1 MTTSTLPSGPLNAT
15 DREKLLQLVSRR
27 ARTDLCDYAEICD
40 RKWKPSQAHRFIA
53 RVLQD
58 AIEGKRRRR
67 LILTTPPRL
76 GKSRLASVELPTWF
90 LGHNPAKHVVLA
102 SYSAN
107 LSKERS
113 VEARHRTLEPIYH
126 RIFPGMRSRGIK
138 ASSEFWGTNKW
149 GSFKAV
155 GVGGSLTGRGA
166 DCLIVDDPFSNYE
179 EAHSQTIRD
188 NVWNWFLSVAMTR
201 LSPDATVIIIM
212 CMTGETPVLMADGTE
227 RPLRDIRPGD
237 RVATYDRGKL
247 KESVVRNHASQG
259 HDNIFRITM
268 ASGRVVHANERHPFL
283 VEEQGERRWIRVKN
297 LSTDHRIVT
306 LKDSGESGR
315 ELSAQWQDAASRSAA
330 VDFARGITPSRSG
343 PTDIALRALIQKE
356 SESVTSS
363 IVTGSPQPSSTP
375 DCWPREASAPYA
387 NNHPEPTLEHTGEGN
402 FASITITTQEPYV
415 DCSATTATS
424 PLHMPSRQLLRS
436 QWSSTSEFTTE
447 AILSIEPAGVA
458 EVFDVQIDGTENYI
472 ANGLV
477 SHNTRWHVDDTVGRL
492 MDPSFQK
499 LLGDG
504 PESEKFERINLAALA
519 ETDDP
524 LGREPGESAY
534 PEKFTAERYKAI
546 QSLLGSY
553 LFSALYQ
560 GNPVR
565 KGGNYCNV
573 DDFVIC
579 DREEVPADLRW
590 SRFWDLATSEDTM
603 ADFTASPAGAMGPP
617 PGWKPKP
624 LPSGGFEEMPKTHF
638 YIRDMIRGQWEW
650 PKSRERI
657 RATAELERIEV
668 GIEAVAGF
676 KTAFQNVREV
686 LPGHIPLREIGVSKD
701 KLTRALGWMAMV
713 EAKKVI
719 LVRGDWINEFK
730 SEVEAFPAGK
740 HDDMV
745 DGVSGVYGMV
755 AQPILFGLL

>member
-1 MTTSTLPSGPLNAT
+1 M
-15 DREKLLQLVSRR
+15 
-27 ARTDLCDYAEICD
+27 
-40 RKWKPSQAHRFIA
+40 
-53 RVLQD
+53 
-58 AIEGKRRRR
+58 
-67 LILTTPPRL
+67 
-76 GKSRLASVELPTWF
+76 
-90 LGHNPAKHVVLA
+90 GHNPSKHVVLA

-166 DCLIVDDPFSNYE
+166 DLLIVDDPFSNYE

-212 CMTGETPVLMADGTE
+212 
-227 RPLRDIRPGD
+227 
-237 RVATYDRGKL
+237 
-247 KESVVRNHASQG
+247 
-259 HDNIFRITM
+259 
-268 ASGRVVHANERHPFL
+268 
-283 VEEQGERRWIRVKN
+283 
-297 LSTDHRIVT
+297 
-306 LKDSGESGR
+306 
-315 ELSAQWQDAASRSAA
+315 
-330 VDFARGITPSRSG
+330 
-343 PTDIALRALIQKE
+343 
-356 SESVTSS
+356 
-363 IVTGSPQPSSTP
+363 
-375 DCWPREASAPYA
+375 
-387 NNHPEPTLEHTGEGN
+387 
-402 FASITITTQEPYV
+402 
-415 DCSATTATS
+415 
-424 PLHMPSRQLLRS
+424 
-436 QWSSTSEFTTE
+436 
-447 AILSIEPAGVA
+447 
-458 EVFDVQIDGTENYI
+458 
-472 ANGLV
+472 
-477 SHNTRWHVDDTVGRL
+477 TRWHVDDMVGRL

-504 PESEKFERINLAALA
+504 PDSEKFERINLPALA
-519 ETDDP
+519 DTDDP
-524 LGREPGESAY
+524 LGREQGESAY